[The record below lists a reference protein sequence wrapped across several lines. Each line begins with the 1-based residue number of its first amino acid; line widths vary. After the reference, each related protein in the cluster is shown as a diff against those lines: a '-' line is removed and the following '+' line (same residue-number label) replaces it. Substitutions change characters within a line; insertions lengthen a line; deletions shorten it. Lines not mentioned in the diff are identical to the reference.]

1 MVSRVMLGTDMLEN
15 TSVRCIFDHFYDGT
29 KGHAGHG
36 NTVKHNVFG
45 SFYIMVSR
53 VMLGMEML

>member
-1 MVSRVMLGTDMLEN
+1 MASRVMLGTDMLKK

-36 NTVKHNVFG
+36 DTVKYNASW
-45 SFYIMVSR
+45 SFYIMVSEI
-53 VMLGMEML
+53 MLGMEML